1 MGTAETSVNQG
12 TNIVVIGGFTMDL
25 VVKTPRAPENGETI
39 LGTNFKR
46 YPGGK
51 GANQAVAAARLGG
64 NVTMIGKL
72 GTDSFGDEVFAML
85 EQDQINTEYIGREP
99 AYPTGI
105 GSIVLDQNGDN
116 RIIVIPG
123 ANSQVKAEHLP
134 SYSEALIQANMLL
147 VQLELDF
154 EMNQKAVEMGF
165 EMGIPVL
172 LNPAPGRELSD
183 EILAKVTYLTP
194 NETEAEIITGI
205 SIKTVED
212 AKAAVQYLLDK
223 GVKVVVMTM
232 ASEGALIG
240 DKEGIRHI
248 PGYKVKA
255 IDTVAAGDSF
265 NGALAYSILKGN
277 SLDESVRFANAVGA
291 LTVTKEGAIP
301 SLPYAKEV
309 EAFLNERGV
318 LV

>member
-1 MGTAETSVNQG
+1 MVKAVVNRA
-12 TNIVVIGGFTMDL
+12 TEPNIVVIGGFTMDL
-25 VVKTPRAPENGETI
+25 VVKTAKAPDNGETV
-39 LGTNFKR
+39 LGTEFNRF
-46 YPGGK
+46 PGGK
-51 GANQAVAAARLGG
+51 GGNQAVAAARLGG

-72 GTDSFGDEVFAML
+72 GTDSFGDEVFSL
-85 EQDQINTEYIGREP
+85 LQKDGINTRFVEREED
-99 AYPTGI
+99 YPTGI

-123 ANSQVKAEHLP
+123 ANSQVKAEHLNK
-134 SYSEALIQANMLL
+134 YIEAFHNADMIL

-154 EMNQKAVEMGF
+154 YMNQKAIELAF
-165 EMGIPVL
+165 EMGLPVL

-183 EILAKVTYLTP
+183 DLLKKVTYLTP

-205 SIKTVED
+205 SIRNIED
-212 AKAAVQYLLDK
+212 AKAAVQCLLEK
-223 GVKVVVMTM
+223 GVQTVVMTLGG
-232 ASEGALIG
+232 EGALIG
-240 DKEGIRHI
+240 DRMGIRHI

-265 NGALAYSILKGN
+265 NGALAFSILSGKD
-277 SLDESVRFANAVGA
+277 LDEAVLFANAVGA

-301 SLPYAKEV
+301 SLPYKEAV
-309 EAFLNERGV
+309 EEFLQERGV